1 MKDLLT
7 YLVPN
12 AIVYCKTDTQYED
25 SISRGE
31 DNITNKDDAND
42 IRNLYDVMMRI
53 FVKENVPLTVYNWK
67 EQNVFNVLD
76 FIKNLQEV

>member
-1 MKDLLT
+1 MKDLLM